1 MRIASAPTFCAWRA
15 RSSESSSESVPTK
28 IETGTRFATVF
39 TAISAPSFR
48 SAMVR
53 FSDSAL
59 WCGHAMAGAPW
70 RTWKSTIFANP
81 SPSKLKSSFI
91 GETGACMTPFNLIG
105 ISMVNL
111 SGLFLR

>member
-1 MRIASAPTFCAWRA
+1 
-15 RSSESSSESVPTK
+15 
-28 IETGTRFATVF
+28 
-39 TAISAPSFR
+39 
-48 SAMVR
+48 MVK

-91 GETGACMTPFNLIG
+91 GDTGACMTPFNLIG
-105 ISMVNL
+105 MSMAL
-111 SGLFLR
+111 SLVSFPSGFYFTLARSVAVGTPALAPTSS